1 MHQRQQSFAGAAI
14 LFLAAFAV
22 CLGGF
27 AAASRAAEDRPI
39 AATAIGSRLGGD
51 AKRTRFVLDLDREV
65 PFTVFALADPY
76 RVIIDLPQIA
86 FQLPA
91 GTGAGGRGLVSAY
104 RFGLIAIGK
113 SRVVLDIEAPARIE
127 EAFTL
132 PPQDGQPA
140 RLVVDLVAT
149 GRETFLREVA
159 RQQKARA
166 PAAPAE
172 DAPALRRTDAA
183 GLLIVIDPGH
193 GGIDGGAVGPGGV
206 LEKDLVLEF
215 SRALKSHLE
224 EAGRYR
230 VLLTRNEDVF
240 LPLRERVDFAR
251 RNGAGL
257 FISVHA
263 DKFNRQ
269 TVGGA
274 TVYTVSERASD
285 AEAAALAAKENK
297 ADLIAGLDLEDEPDE
312 VTDILI
318 DLARRETKNF
328 SVRLAKALVGS
339 LRGNIRLNKNPH
351 RFAGF
356 RVLKAPDVPSVLIEL
371 GYVSNS
377 NDVRELS
384 SAVWRTRAA
393 AAIAQ
398 ALKHYF
404 AG

>member
-1 MHQRQQSFAGAAI
+1 MQQQQSFAGAVV
-14 LFLAAFAV
+14 LVLAAFAV
-22 CLGGF
+22 CLGAF
-27 AAASRAAEDRPI
+27 ATATRAAEDRPV
-39 AATAIGSRLGGD
+39 AATASASRLGGD
-51 AKRTRFVLDLDREV
+51 AKRTRFVLDFDREV
-65 PFTVFALADPY
+65 PFNVFALADPY

-91 GTGAGGRGLVSAY
+91 GAGDKGRGLVSAY
-104 RFGLIAIGK
+104 RFGLIAVGK
-113 SRVVLDIEAPARIE
+113 SRVVLDIDAPARIE
-127 EAFTL
+127 KAFAL

-140 RLVVDLVAT
+140 RLVVDLAAT
-149 GRETFLREVA
+149 GREDFLREIA
-159 RQQKARA
+159 RHQQARP
-166 PAAPAE
+166 PAAPAV
-172 DAPALRRTDAA
+172 DAAALRSSDS
-183 GLLIVIDPGH
+183 GELVIVIDPGH
-193 GGIDGGAVGPGGV
+193 GGIDGGAVGPEGV

-215 SRALKSHLE
+215 ARTLKSHLQ

-230 VLLTRNEDVF
+230 VLLTRNEDIF

-251 RNGAGL
+251 RNGASL

-263 DKFNRQ
+263 DKFSGR

-328 SVRLAKALVGS
+328 SVRFAKSLVAS
-339 LRGNIRLNKNPH
+339 LNGNIRLNKNPH

-371 GYVSNS
+371 GYISNS
-377 NDVRELS
+377 HDVRELS

-398 ALKHYF
+398 ALKSYF
-404 AG
+404 AS